1 MDRITRML
9 DLLRARERMTTGELA
24 EQLGASERTVRRDL
38 GQMSERGV
46 EVAVTPGRHGGVRL
60 VRDSGLP
67 ALRFTDE
74 EALALALALGAAAG
88 DSRLA
93 AAVTGARTR
102 LSRVLSDK
110 YGAALASLADVV
122 AAQQISLLGDDP
134 VADAQLLALAL
145 ATARRHHV
153 QIDYRGPTGTAS
165 RPLDPYGVVPMAGH
179 WYVTGFCGLRR
190 AVRTFRIDRITR
202 VHETDLRIVVPPD
215 FDAQATVA
223 AGIRGS
229 GTATLRCE
237 VLFLAAAEDVRAL
250 APAHRME
257 ILPAP
262 AGTPAPAVVGVIR
275 AEPRHLRAV
284 ALMLLGADLPLEIIG
299 PDALRQ
305 TLSAV
310 ARDAAAMAGKRGTSA
325 SGPSPASGPLLLTDL
340 A

>member
-1 MDRITRML
+1 MDRVTRML

-24 EQLGASERTVRRDL
+24 ERLGASERTVRRDL
-38 GQMSERGV
+38 GQLSERGV
-46 EVAVTPGRHGGVRL
+46 EVAVTPGRQGGVRL
-60 VRDSGLP
+60 VRDPSLP

-93 AAVTGARTR
+93 AAAATARTR

-122 AAQQISLLGDDP
+122 AAQKISLLGDDP
-134 VADAQLLALAL
+134 VADAQLLTLAL

-153 QIDYRGPTGTAS
+153 QIDYRGPNGTAT

-215 FDAQATVA
+215 FDAQSTVA
-223 AGIRGS
+223 TGIRGS

-237 VLFLAAAEDVRAL
+237 VLFLAAAQDVRAL

-262 AGTPAPAVVGVIR
+262 AGTSAPAVLGVIR
-275 AEPRHLRAV
+275 AEPRHLRTV

-305 TLSAV
+305 ALSAV
-310 ARDAAAMAGKRGTSA
+310 AHDASVLADGRF
-325 SGPSPASGPLLLTDL
+325 PADSC
-340 A
+340 

>member
-9 DLLRARERMTTGELA
+9 DLLRAREHMTTGELA
-24 EQLGASERTVRRDL
+24 DQLGASERTVRRDL
-38 GQMSERGV
+38 GRMSERGV

-60 VRDSGLP
+60 VRDSSLP

-93 AAVTGARTR
+93 AAAAGARNR

-110 YGAALASLADVV
+110 YGEALASLADVV

-134 VADAQLLALAL
+134 VADAQLLAVAL

-153 QIDYRGPTGTAS
+153 QIDYRGPTGTAT
-165 RPLDPYGVVPMAGH
+165 RPLDPYGVVHMAGH

-190 AVRTFRIDRITR
+190 AVRTFRIDRISH

-237 VLFLAAAEDVRAL
+237 VLFRATPEEVRAL

-275 AEPRHLRAV
+275 PEPRHLRTI
-284 ALMLLGADLPLEIIG
+284 ALLLLGAGLPLEIIG

-305 TLSAV
+305 EVSAV
-310 ARDAAAMAGKRGTSA
+310 GRDASVMAGRRF
-325 SGPSPASGPLLLTDL
+325 PADSC
-340 A
+340 